1 MPNFCKTLVSCLMAL
16 AITITSF
23 VTSAEASSINI
34 LASSNSN
41 LALMTSIPTQTIG
54 KASRIV
60 LKVTPK
66 LANKL
71 VKKYGSKIIKVIPA
85 VGTALTVIEITTDIY
100 QEFAQEFE
108 REAQFKSQV

>member
-1 MPNFCKTLVSCLMAL
+1 MVL

-23 VTSAEASSINI
+23 VTSAEASSINV

-41 LALMTSIPTQTIG
+41 LAFMTSIPTNTLG
-54 KASRIV
+54 KTARIV

-71 VKKYGSKIIKVIPA
+71 VKKYGSQIVKVIPA
-85 VGTALTVIEITTDIY
+85 VGTALTIIEITTDIY
-100 QEFAQEFE
+100 QEISQEVE
-108 REAQFKSQV
+108 REVKLESQV